1 MSRNSFVFNLK
12 KYDIKKEIMDMFR
25 EKYLTVKDLKI
36 ILGKY
41 PENLPIAGDCGL
53 MEAEDIKFI
62 EDYCNGDYAN
72 PKCEYLAVLKIE

>member
-1 MSRNSFVFNLK
+1 
-12 KYDIKKEIMDMFR
+12 MFR

-36 ILGKY
+36 ILEKY

-53 MEAEDIKFI
+53 MEPEDIKFI

-72 PKCEYLAVLKIE
+72 PRCEYLAVLKIE